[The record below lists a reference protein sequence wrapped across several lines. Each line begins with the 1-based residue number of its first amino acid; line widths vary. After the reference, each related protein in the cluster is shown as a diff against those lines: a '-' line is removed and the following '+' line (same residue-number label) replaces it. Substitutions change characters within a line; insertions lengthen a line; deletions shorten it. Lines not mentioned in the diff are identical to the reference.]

1 LLAIFLICCASNEE
15 GKVRFKVS
23 QVGCEIVLLGNLSFC
38 DDWRST
44 FFFQKGESFRKLNE
58 EGDDPFHGIFKE
70 Y

>member
-1 LLAIFLICCASNEE
+1 MRI
-15 GKVRFKVS
+15 KVS
-23 QVGCEIVLLGNLSFC
+23 QVGCEIVWLGNLSFC
-38 DDWRST
+38 DDRRST